1 MKAKVSSISAII
13 CLITLVFFCI
23 LACDNG
29 SISDSSAA
37 KSSGL
42 VDVSLTVDKS
52 SGSQKS
58 ISVGSDYDPANL
70 KFFYR
75 ATPQWSQD
83 RPIHGSTN
91 NQFILIPSCSAGSP
105 ASLGSFTAGEWIF
118 EVQVRYGT
126 TLVYQGTSAVTSIY
140 ANHAAVNVL
149 VNKIIQAASGTV
161 SVTVTAP
168 TVDDEEITVA
178 WHGTASS
185 SSGPVTGTPLGNGTT
200 EFTYTASNLSS
211 GYYTFTLSHSS
222 TGSGAAIAID
232 LRAGERAEITGHLEN
247 GAWQL
252 GYVTVKVHPIT
263 LNLTGCSYQ
272 FNLTS
277 AAAGDKVSFHLE
289 PHAGNVLQGN
299 VSVTW
304 TGGSINPIVPNN
316 GLYTFV
322 MPDADDVAINAVYS
336 GVGSDID
343 IPLFKALFKIL
354 HDSYPGATSFGYD
367 SGSIEG
373 DYFETKGVKLWY
385 DSVKNKIC
393 WKNDAGTFRF
403 KAGSLAN
410 FFKDCSIF
418 TNINLSGIDTSLV
431 TNMSGMFRGCEG
443 LTEVVLDTEKDANG
457 KFVHFNTANVTDM
470 SYMFCSKTIESSGI
484 KPTAMSLASVDV
496 SGLNT
501 SSVTNM
507 SYMFYMCWQ
516 LSELDVSGFN
526 TANVTDMSSMFAC
539 YNFSGVY
546 CPGHLTSLDLHGWNF
561 TNVTS
566 VAHLF
571 DRQENLAS
579 FSFPGT
585 TNFASLTTMTYM
597 FSHCLSLTPETF
609 TDIVATWTF
618 AGQGPNYRKDIY
630 GIEHDHPETT
640 MFGNYNN
647 TNSGNDGRNY
657 IFRNSMTKNGGGD
670 PRNGKFAKRKE
681 GNVYI
686 EYRTKDDVPL
696 YIGGGGDNKYGKLTT
711 KDNI

>member
-1 MKAKVSSISAII
+1 MKMKARCINAII
-13 CLITLVFFCI
+13 CLIILVFFCI

-29 SISDSSAA
+29 SVSDSSAS

-42 VDVSLTVDKS
+42 VDVSLTLD
-52 SGSQKS
+52 SGSSAGQKS
-58 ISVGSDYDPANL
+58 ISVDSNYDPSYL
-70 KFFYR
+70 KVYYK
-75 ATPQWSQD
+75 ATPKWSQD
-83 RPIHGSTN
+83 RPIHGGTN
-91 NQFILIPSCSAGSP
+91 NQFVLIPNYNSGSP
-105 ASLGSFTAGEWIF
+105 ATLGRFTAGEWLF
-118 EVQVRYGT
+118 EVHVTYGS
-126 TLVYQGTSAVTSIY
+126 TLIYQGTATTNIYSNHTS
-140 ANHAAVNVL
+140 VNVQL
-149 VNKIIQAASGTV
+149 DKILNVASGTV

-178 WHGTASS
+178 WHGTASG

-200 EFTYTASNLSS
+200 KFTYTASGLSS
-211 GYYTFTLSHSS
+211 GYYTFTLAHSS
-222 TGSGAAIAID
+222 TGAGAAIAVD
-232 LRAGERAEITGHLEN
+232 LRAGERAEITGHLDN
-247 GAWQL
+247 GIWQL

-367 SGSIEG
+367 SGQIEG

-470 SYMFCSKTIESSGI
+470 SYMFCSSTIESGNI
-484 KPTAMSLASVDV
+484 KPTAMSLTSVDV
-496 SGLNT
+496 SGLDT
-501 SSVTNM
+501 SSVTDM

-516 LSELDVSGFN
+516 LSELDVSGFK

-539 YNFSGVY
+539 YNYSGVY
-546 CPGHLTSLDLHGWNF
+546 CPGHLTSLDLSGWNF
-561 TNVTS
+561 ANVTS

-618 AGQGPNYRKDIY
+618 ENHAGFPSSIY
-630 GIEHDHPETT
+630 GDTSSF
-640 MFGNYNN
+640 FGNYNN

-657 IFRNSMTKNGGGD
+657 IFRSTMTKNGGGD
-670 PRNGKFAKRKE
+670 QRNGKFAKRKE

-711 KDNI
+711 KDQL

>member
-1 MKAKVSSISAII
+1 MKAKVSSIIAII
-13 CLITLVFFCI
+13 CLVTLVFFCI

-29 SISDSSAA
+29 SASGSS
-37 KSSGL
+37 SNTDGL
-42 VDVSLTVDKS
+42 VKVSLSVGES

-58 ISVGSDYDPANL
+58 ISVNSSIDPANL
-70 KFFYR
+70 KYYYK
-75 ATPQWSQD
+75 AIPQWSQP

-91 NQFILIPSCSAGSP
+91 NNFVLIPNYSVGAN
-105 ASLGSFTAGEWIF
+105 LGYFTAGQWEII
-118 EVQVRYGT
+118 VQIRNGGSVI
-126 TLVYQGTSAVTSIY
+126 YQGTSGVISVY
-140 ANHAAVNVL
+140 EDNFAVNVV
-149 VNKIIQAASGTV
+149 VNKIIELAAGSV
-161 SVTVTAP
+161 SVSVTAP
-168 TVDDEEITVA
+168 TVDGEAMTVA
-178 WHGTASS
+178 WSGTATG
-185 SSGPVTGTPLGNGTT
+185 SGSATATPQGDGTSL
-200 EFTYTASNLSS
+200 FTFTKSDLSS
-211 GYYTFTLSHSS
+211 GYYTFTLNHSA
-222 TGSGAAIAID
+222 TGGGAAVAVD
-232 LRAGERAEITGHLEN
+232 LRYGERAEITGHIEN

-539 YNFSGVY
+539 YNYSGVY

-571 DRQENLAS
+571 DRQESLAS

-597 FSHCLSLTPETF
+597 FSHCLALTPTVF
-609 TDIVATWTF
+609 RNIVATWTF
-618 AGQGPNYRKDIY
+618 ADNPNGVY
-630 GIEHDHPETT
+630 GDGTHAGD
-640 MFGNYNN
+640 MASLFGNNQNN
-647 TNSGNDGRNY
+647 NGGDNNGANY
-657 IFRNSMTKNGGGD
+657 IFRENTMTDKGQ
-670 PRNGKFAKRKE
+670 KFADRA
-681 GNVYI
+681 GYA
-686 EYRTKDDVPL
+686 TQDGHTL
-696 YIGGGGDNKYGKLTT
+696 YIGGGKNQKSARLTT
-711 KDNI
+711 KE

>member
-1 MKAKVSSISAII
+1 MKMKARCINAII
-13 CLITLVFFCI
+13 CLIILVFFCI

-29 SISDSSAA
+29 SVSDSSAS

-42 VDVSLTVDKS
+42 VDVSLTLD
-52 SGSQKS
+52 SGSSAGQKS
-58 ISVGSDYDPANL
+58 ISVDSNYDPSYL
-70 KFFYR
+70 KVYYK
-75 ATPQWSQD
+75 ATPKWSQD
-83 RPIHGSTN
+83 RPIHGGTN
-91 NQFILIPSCSAGSP
+91 NQFVLIPNYNSGSP
-105 ASLGSFTAGEWIF
+105 ATLGRFTAGEWLF
-118 EVQVRYGT
+118 EVHVTYGS
-126 TLVYQGTSAVTSIY
+126 TLIYQGTATTNIYSNHTS
-140 ANHAAVNVL
+140 VNVQL
-149 VNKIIQAASGTV
+149 DKILNVASGTV

-178 WHGTASS
+178 WHGTASG

-200 EFTYTASNLSS
+200 EFTYTASGLSS
-211 GYYTFTLSHSS
+211 GYYTFTLAHSS
-222 TGSGAAIAID
+222 TGAGAAIAVD
-232 LRAGERAEITGHLEN
+232 LRAGERAEITGHLDN
-247 GAWQL
+247 GIWQL
-252 GYVTVKVHPIT
+252 GYITVKVHPIT

-367 SGSIEG
+367 SGQIEG

-443 LTEVVLDTEKDANG
+443 LTTVVLDTEKQNG

-470 SYMFCSKTIESSGI
+470 SYMFCSKTIEASGT
-484 KPTAMSLASVDV
+484 KPTAMSLTSVDV
-496 SGLNT
+496 SGLDT
-501 SSVTNM
+501 SSVTDM

-539 YNFSGVY
+539 YNYSGVY
-546 CPGHLTSLDLHGWNF
+546 CPGHLTSLDLSGWNF
-561 TNVTS
+561 ANVTS

-571 DRQENLAS
+571 DRQESLAS
-579 FSFPGT
+579 FSFPET
-585 TNFASLTTMTYM
+585 TDFASLTTMSHF
-597 FSHCLSLTPETF
+597 FSHCLALTPAVF
-609 TDIVATWTF
+609 KDIVATWTF
-618 AGQGPNYRKDIY
+618 ENHADYETTIY
-630 GIEHDHPETT
+630 GNSNTS
-640 MFGNYNN
+640 MFGNSQNN
-647 TNSGNDGRNY
+647 NAGDNNGANY
-657 IFRNSMTKNGGGD
+657 IFRENTQTKSGGYFFD
-670 PRNGKFAKRKE
+670 RFAE
-681 GNVYI
+681 
-686 EYRTKDDVPL
+686 EYWTKDGVRL
-696 YIGGGGDNKYGKLTT
+696 YIGGGSNQRNARLTIKET
-711 KDNI
+711 P

>member
-1 MKAKVSSISAII
+1 MKARCINAII
-13 CLITLVFFCI
+13 CLIILVFFCI

-29 SISDSSAA
+29 SVSDSSAS

-42 VDVSLTVDKS
+42 VDVSLTLD
-52 SGSQKS
+52 SGSSAGQKS
-58 ISVGSDYDPANL
+58 ISVDSNYDPSKLNVYY
-70 KFFYR
+70 K

-83 RPIHGSTN
+83 RPIHGDTN
-91 NQFILIPSCSAGSP
+91 NQFVLIPNYNSSSP
-105 ASLGSFTAGEWIF
+105 ATLGRFTAGEWLF
-118 EVQVRYGT
+118 DVQVTYGS
-126 TLVYQGTSAVTSIY
+126 TLIYQGTSAVTSIY
-140 ANHAAVNVL
+140 TNHTSVNVM
-149 VNKIIQAASGTV
+149 VNKIIQASSGTV

-178 WHGTASS
+178 WHGTASG
-185 SSGPVTGTPLGNGTT
+185 SSGPVTGTPLDNGTT
-200 EFTYTASNLSS
+200 EFTYTASGLSS
-211 GYYTFTLSHSS
+211 GYYTFTLAHSS
-222 TGSGAAIAID
+222 TGAGAAIAVD
-232 LRAGERAEITGHLEN
+232 LRAGERAEITGHLDN
-247 GAWQL
+247 GIWQL
-252 GYVTVKVHPIT
+252 GYITVKVHPIT

-322 MPDADDVAINAVYS
+322 MPEADDVTINAVYS

-457 KFVHFNTANVTDM
+457 KFVHFNTKSVTDM
-470 SYMFCSKTIESSGI
+470 SYMFCSKTIESKNV
-484 KPTAMSLASVDV
+484 KPSAMKLATVDV
-496 SGLNT
+496 SGLDT

-507 SYMFYMCWQ
+507 SYMFYMCYQ
-516 LSELDVSGFN
+516 LSTLDVSGFK
-526 TANVTDMSSMFAC
+526 TPLVTDMSNMFAC
-539 YNFSGVY
+539 YNFDGTY
-546 CPGHLTSLDLHGWNF
+546 YPGHLNSLNLYGWDF
-561 TNVTS
+561 TNVTTT
-566 VAHLF
+566 AKMF
-571 DRQENLAS
+571 DRQEELAS
-579 FSFPGT
+579 FTFPPT

-597 FSHCLSLTPETF
+597 FSHCLALTPETF
-609 TDIVATWTF
+609 RDIVATWTF
-618 AGQGPNYRKDIY
+618 ADNPNGVY
-630 GIEHDHPETT
+630 GDGTHAGD
-640 MFGNYNN
+640 MASLFGNNQNN
-647 TNSGNDGRNY
+647 NSGDNNGANY
-657 IFRNSMTKNGGGD
+657 IFRENTMTDKGQ
-670 PRNGKFAKRKE
+670 KFADRA
-681 GNVYI
+681 GYA
-686 EYRTKDDVPL
+686 TQDGHTL
-696 YIGGGGDNKYGKLTT
+696 YIGGGKNQKSARLTT
-711 KDNI
+711 KE

>member
-1 MKAKVSSISAII
+1 ME
-13 CLITLVFFCI
+13 
-23 LACDNG
+23 
-29 SISDSSAA
+29 
-37 KSSGL
+37 
-42 VDVSLTVDKS
+42 
-52 SGSQKS
+52 
-58 ISVGSDYDPANL
+58 PAN
-70 KFFYR
+70 Y
-75 ATPQWSQD
+75 
-83 RPIHGSTN
+83 
-91 NQFILIPSCSAGSP
+91 SAG
-105 ASLGSFTAGEWIF
+105 ANLGYFTAGQWEII
-118 EVQVRYGT
+118 VQIRNGSSVI
-126 TLVYQGTSAVTSIY
+126 YQGSSGVISVY
-140 ANHAAVNVL
+140 EDNFAVNVV
-149 VNKIIQAASGTV
+149 VNKIIELAAGSV
-161 SVTVTAP
+161 SVSVTAP
-168 TVDDEEITVA
+168 TVDGEAMTVG
-178 WHGTASS
+178 WSGTATG
-185 SSGPVTGTPLGNGTT
+185 SGSATATPQGDGTT
-200 EFTYTASNLSS
+200 LFTFTKSDYSS
-211 GYYTFTLSHSS
+211 GYYTFTLNHSS
-222 TGSGAAIAID
+222 TGGGAAIAVD
-232 LRAGERAEITGHLEN
+232 LRYGERAEITGHIEN
-247 GAWQL
+247 GAWQEL
-252 GYVTVKVHPIT
+252 DCLTVKVHSIT
-263 LNLTGCSYQ
+263 KNFVGCNYQ
-272 FNLTS
+272 ININS
-277 AAAGDKVSFHLE
+277 AAAGDKVSFYIE
-289 PHAGNVLQGN
+289 PFAGNVLQGTVN
-299 VSVTW
+299 VTW
-304 TGGSINPIVPNN
+304 TGGSIGELVPVN
-316 GLYTFV
+316 GLYTFE
-322 MPDADDVAINAVYS
+322 MPDADVTINAVYS
-336 GVGSDID
+336 GVNSDID
-343 IPLFKALFKIL
+343 ISLFKALFSIL
-354 HDSYPGATSFGYD
+354 LNTHPTATSFGYD
-367 SGSIEG
+367 SGSVG
-373 DYFETKGVKLWY
+373 ANYFETKGVKLWY

-470 SYMFCSKTIESSGI
+470 SYMFCSKTIESGNI

-507 SYMFYMCWQ
+507 SYMFYMCYQ
-516 LSELDVSGFN
+516 LAELDVSGFN
-526 TANVTDMSSMFAC
+526 TANVTDMSYMFAC
-539 YNFSGVY
+539 YNVSPVSY
-546 CPGHLTSLDLHGWNF
+546 PGHLTSLDLHGWNF
-561 TNVTS
+561 TNVTT

-618 AGQGPNYRKDIY
+618 AGQGPNYKKDIY

>member
-1 MKAKVSSISAII
+1 MKMKARCINAII
-13 CLITLVFFCI
+13 CLIILVFFCI

-29 SISDSSAA
+29 SVSDSSAS

-42 VDVSLTVDKS
+42 VDVSLTLD
-52 SGSQKS
+52 SGSSAGQKS
-58 ISVGSDYDPANL
+58 ISVDSNYDPSYL
-70 KFFYR
+70 KVYYM

-83 RPIHGSTN
+83 RPIHGGTN
-91 NQFILIPSCSAGSP
+91 GQFVLIPNYNSGSP
-105 ASLGSFTAGEWIF
+105 ATLGRFTAGEWLF
-118 EVQVRYGT
+118 EVHVTYGS
-126 TLVYQGTSAVTSIY
+126 TLIYQGTATTNIYSNHTS
-140 ANHAAVNVL
+140 VNVQL
-149 VNKIIQAASGTV
+149 DKILNVASGTV

-178 WHGTASS
+178 WHGTANG

-200 EFTYTASNLSS
+200 EFTYTASGLSS
-211 GYYTFTLSHSS
+211 GYYTFTLAHSS
-222 TGSGAAIAID
+222 TGAGAAIAVD
-232 LRAGERAEITGHLEN
+232 LRAGERAEITGHLDN
-247 GAWQL
+247 GIWQL
-252 GYVTVKVHPIT
+252 GYITVKVHPIT

-354 HDSYPGATSFGYD
+354 HDSHPGATSFGYD

-385 DSVKNKIC
+385 KPGLNKIC

-418 TNINLSGIDTSLV
+418 TNINLTGIDTSLV

-443 LTEVVLDTEKDANG
+443 LTQVVLDTEKDANG

-470 SYMFCSKTIESSGI
+470 SYMFCSSTIESGNI

-539 YNFSGVY
+539 YNYNGVY

-571 DRQENLAS
+571 DRQESLAS

-597 FSHCLSLTPETF
+597 FSHCLALTPTVF
-609 TDIVATWTF
+609 RNIVATWTF
-618 AGQGPNYRKDIY
+618 ADNPNGVY
-630 GIEHDHPETT
+630 GDGTHAGD
-640 MFGNYNN
+640 MASLFGNNQNN
-647 TNSGNDGRNY
+647 NSGDNNGANY
-657 IFRNSMTKNGGGD
+657 IFRENTMTDKGQN
-670 PRNGKFAKRKE
+670 FADRA
-681 GNVYI
+681 GYATQDG
-686 EYRTKDDVPL
+686 RTL
-696 YIGGGGDNKYGKLTT
+696 YIGGGKNQKSARLTT
-711 KDNI
+711 KE